1 MNKESVMDR
10 DTEEVSCSYLSFNL
24 SFSHENCQN
33 VGLHIDSISHSSDG
47 SALDNIRLDNKHGNT
62 CRYS

>member
-1 MNKESVMDR
+1 MER
-10 DTEEVSCSYLSFNL
+10 ETEEVSGSCSSFN
-24 SFSHENCQN
+24 FRFCHESCQK

-62 CRYS
+62 GRYC